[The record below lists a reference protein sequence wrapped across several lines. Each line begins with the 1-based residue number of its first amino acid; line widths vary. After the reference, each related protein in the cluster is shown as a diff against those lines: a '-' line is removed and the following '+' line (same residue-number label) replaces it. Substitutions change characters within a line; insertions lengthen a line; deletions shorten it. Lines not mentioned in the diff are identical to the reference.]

1 MTSVRPGRFRGM
13 NEGEDSTSIGD
24 SFSTGHAG
32 VDAAMATIA
41 ALGDA
46 DLATHAQTFER
57 AHEALRTA
65 LTAPAVDADEGIAP
79 PATEA

>member
-1 MTSVRPGRFRGM
+1 M
-13 NEGEDSTSIGD
+13 NEGEDATSFGG

-32 VDAAMATIA
+32 VDEAMAEIA

-57 AHEALRTA
+57 AHDALRTA
-65 LTAPAVDADEGIAP
+65 LTAPAAEADEGAAP
-79 PATEA
+79 PAAEA